1 MRVPKS
7 LSGEH
12 PPAINVMR
20 SSRWLAFAAVVAALL
35 ATILVVSRA
44 GRDGGATASL
54 SPRATATASGTAAVA
69 TPTASSSSAGP
80 TSTGASVL
88 DDRFGL
94 LVYDE
99 DAKVRSEASDAVI
112 SSFPAKSRSFT
123 FYSRVI
129 SPDGRSVAYW
139 DPVANGAVL
148 HVRPVTGGTDR
159 AVLTVRPAMMG
170 NAFAWSS
177 DGTGIVAALD
187 NNCQELCAGPAVNE
201 LWTIDLASGATERVA
216 SGSIW
221 LPVTWDRAAKRIA
234 AGVTGPGGYLTAYN
248 VIDLNKQPYV
258 VRGTPFT
265 PTVIGQLKASSDAR
279 YVLFRTMGSPDSL
292 AWWPLAEPDKRSQL
306 AFDGAAAEWRPGT
319 SEIWWSSGLTPAGCR
334 TAPCAATEL
343 VSFDVMTGARRS
355 IARGGVGALLIGFRV
370 DGSAAITAV
379 PGTSTVIVVDV
390 QSGSTA
396 TITVSGQL
404 GEPVRLR

>member
-1 MRVPKS
+1 MRN
-7 LSGEH
+7 G
-12 PPAINVMR
+12 
-20 SSRWLAFAAVVAALL
+20 LAL
-35 ATILVVSRA
+35 ATAVLLL
-44 GRDGGATASL
+44 GACSGSQAS
-54 SPRATATASGTAAVA
+54 SI
-69 TPTASSSSAGP
+69 SSSSAAP

-94 LVYDE
+94 LVYDN
-99 DAKVRSEASDAVI
+99 DAKVRSESSDAVI
-112 SSFPAKSRSFT
+112 SSFPAQSRSFT
-123 FYSRVI
+123 DYSRVI

-159 AVLTVRPAMMG
+159 AVLTVRPEMMG
-170 NAFAWSS
+170 NAFTWSS

-187 NNCQELCAGPAVNE
+187 NDCEECDPAVNE

-234 AGVTGPGGYLTAYN
+234 AGVTGSGGYLTAYD
-248 VIDLNKQPYV
+248 VIDLNKQPSV
-258 VRGTPFT
+258 VRRTPFT
-265 PTVIGQLKASSDAR
+265 PTVIGRLKASSDAR
-279 YVLFRTMGSPDSL
+279 YVLLHTMGPPDSL
-292 AWWPLAEPDKRSQL
+292 AWWPLAEPDKRADL

-319 SEIWWSSGLTPAGCR
+319 SEIWWSSGLTPGGCR

-343 VSFDVMTGARRS
+343 VSFDVTTGARGS

-370 DGSAAITAV
+370 DGSAAITAM

-396 TITVSGQL
+396 TITVSGRL
-404 GEPVRLR
+404 GETVRLR